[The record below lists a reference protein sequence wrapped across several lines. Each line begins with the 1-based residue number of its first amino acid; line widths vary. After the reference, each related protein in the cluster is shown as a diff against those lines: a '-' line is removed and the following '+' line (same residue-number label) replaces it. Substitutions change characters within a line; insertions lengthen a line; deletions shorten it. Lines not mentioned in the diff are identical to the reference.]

1 MSEDMIKSI
10 KNLIDSGKGDLE
22 RLNEILNT
30 LKQKIP
36 LYFSDYRYLEN
47 LFSQKEEEIPSKTD
61 LKNKA
66 KEIKQEANTKQKPSS
81 KNANNEAL
89 SILKTRLAA
98 GEITLDEFQA
108 IKKILKDN

>member
-10 KNLIDSGKGDLE
+10 KNLIDSGKGDVE

-61 LKNKA
+61 
-66 KEIKQEANTKQKPSS
+66 Q
-81 KNANNEAL
+81 
-89 SILKTRLAA
+89 
-98 GEITLDEFQA
+98 G
-108 IKKILKDN
+108 